1 MDFTHNLD
9 IIRQVINSG
18 LQGGCLLGPFNFYP
32 EVKKLAVSRQHMI
45 HEKKLEEMVKIMPPY
60 VGEYVDDKFD
70 IRSSSTLLNYLHDY
84 KIFFDWLIAEGIT
97 DSLNIRDIPLSVL
110 EYLRL
115 EDARNFFKYLQRRDI
130 PISKNESKK
139 PEKVSINRKISALRS
154 LFKYLTT
161 QTENEDGEPYF
172 YRNVM
177 LKIEVNKVK
186 ETLGARAT
194 KISSKIFQ
202 NDEDV
207 NFLYFVQNIYETEL
221 PEQSRKK
228 AYFKRDKERD
238 VAILS
243 LFLGSGVRVNELANL
258 RMRDLDFQENTIN
271 IIRKGGKQ
279 DNIPVVPESMAD
291 VKKLLEVRK
300 ERYNASDEDY
310 DYVFVNKKNNVA
322 VPLSNRAIGALVNKY
337 TKAFKSNKSMSPHKL
352 RHTYATNLMEETG
365 DIHLLMRQLGHS
377 STTTAALYSNPEQE
391 KAKAAAKQLGK
402 RRRT

>member
-1 MDFTHNLD
+1 M
-9 IIRQVINSG
+9 
-18 LQGGCLLGPFNFYP
+18 
-32 EVKKLAVSRQHMI
+32 AVSRQHMI

-84 KIFFDWLIAEGIT
+84 KIFFEWLIAEGIS
-97 DSLNIRDIPLSVL
+97 DSFHIKDIPLSVL
-110 EYLRL
+110 ENLRL

-130 PISKNESKK
+130 PINKNESKK

-221 PEQSRKK
+221 PEKSRKK
-228 AYFKRDKERD
+228 AYFQRDKERD

-243 LFLGSGVRVNELANL
+243 LFLGSGIRVNELANL

-279 DNIPVVPESMAD
+279 DNIPVVPESMED

-322 VPLSNRAIGALVNKY
+322 VPLSNRAIGVLVNKY